1 MAIYADSLRVKAFI
15 GLGANVGDPRAQLEE
30 ALAMLAA
37 RDGVELLAISSLY
50 ESDPVGPV
58 SDQPPFLNAV
68 AEVET
73 TSPPAWFL
81 SSLHQIEDALGR
93 TRTVRF
99 GPRTC
104 DLDLLLFHDL
114 VSDDPE
120 LLLPHPRL
128 AERRFVLDPLFELAP
143 DLVLPDGRRVRDLRE
158 AVADQ
163 GVRRMDGAP
172 LGSLIDP
179 ARLP

>member
-1 MAIYADSLRVKAFI
+1 VATTAYI
-15 GLGANVGDPRAQLEE
+15 GLGANLGDPRAQLEQATE
-30 ALAMLAA
+30 ALATVP
-37 RDGVELLAISSLY
+37 GVELLAVSSSY

-68 AEVET
+68 AEIATTVE
-73 TSPPAWFL
+73 PGPLLAA
-81 SSLHQIEDALGR
+81 LHGIENDLGR
-93 TRTVRF
+93 TRTIRF

-104 DLDLLLFHDL
+104 DLDLLLYGDV

-128 AERRFVLDPLFELAP
+128 AERRFVLDPLAELAP
-143 DLVLPDGRRVRDLRE
+143 MLALPDGRLVRDLRL
-158 AVADQ
+158 AVRDQ
-163 GVRRMDGAP
+163 GVRRLATPP
-172 LGSLIDP
+172 LGRPAPS